1 MYLLYS
7 DLSGPLADYSF
18 RSEVPHATE
27 GPPVDDVNVST
38 SEGTGDAG
46 AFTRSTSLL
55 RRLVSSRSESRRQ
68 ERVAADSENLF
79 DGAHP

>member
-18 RSEVPHATE
+18 GSDVPHVTE
-27 GPPVDDVNVST
+27 GPSCDDMSA
-38 SEGTGDAG
+38 SDATGDPG
-46 AFTRSTSLL
+46 TFTRSTSLL
-55 RRLVSSRSESRRQ
+55 RRLMSHLSGSRRE
-68 ERVAADSENLF
+68 ERVAADSENVF

>member
-18 RSEVPHATE
+18 GSDVPHATE
-27 GPPVDDVNVST
+27 GPSCDDVST
-38 SEGTGDAG
+38 SEGTGESG
-46 AFTRSTSLL
+46 TFVRSTSLL
-55 RRLVSSRSESRRQ
+55 RRLMPHRSGSRRE
-68 ERVAADSENLF
+68 ERVAADAENLI

>member
-18 RSEVPHATE
+18 GSDVPHATE
-27 GPPVDDVNVST
+27 GPSCDDVST
-38 SEGTGDAG
+38 SDATGEPGT
-46 AFTRSTSLL
+46 FIRSTSLL
-55 RRLVSSRSESRRQ
+55 RRLMSHRFGSKRE
-68 ERVAADSENLF
+68 ERVAADAENLF